1 MGHCKIYTKT
11 GDNGQTG
18 LGNGSRLNK
27 DHIRVE
33 VYGTLDELN
42 SLLGLLNTYPLPD
55 TILAN
60 FEIIQRHLF
69 ELSSELALSTQY
81 VMQEAK
87 ITYLEQQIDHLDTA
101 LPSLK
106 NFILPGGTRE
116 AALCH
121 MARAVCRRAERCI
134 VNLQHYETVNPLN
147 LKYLNRLSDLLFIT
161 ARFLVINAGKPEI
174 LWQVEL
180 NASHP
185 SVEND

>member
-1 MGHCKIYTKT
+1 MQQCKIYTKT

-18 LGNGSRLNK
+18 LSNGSRLDK
-27 DHIRVE
+27 DHIRIE
-33 VYGTLDELN
+33 AYGTLDELN

-55 TILAN
+55 TISAN
-60 FEIIQRHLF
+60 FEIIQHHLF
-69 ELSSELALSTQY
+69 ELSSELALSAQC

-87 ITYLEQQIDHLDTA
+87 ITYLEQQIDHLSST

-121 MARAVCRRAERCI
+121 MARAVCRRAERCV
-134 VNLQHYETVNPLN
+134 VNLQHNETVNTLN
-147 LKYLNRLSDLLFIT
+147 LKYLNRLSDLLFVT
-161 ARFLVINAGKPEI
+161 ARFLVINTGKSEV

-180 NASHP
+180 NANHQL
-185 SVEND
+185 VEND